1 MGEKYEVM
9 EWCNDITNGE
19 GYRWVQ
25 EYYGR
30 SLFKALLTLFKLNRA
45 GAGCTKLIVR

>member
-9 EWCNDITNGE
+9 EWYEDITDGD

-25 EYYGR
+25 EYYGG
-30 SLFKALLTLFKLNRA
+30 SLFKALFVLFKLNRA